1 VSCAGTVELVARRRL
16 FRISP
21 PRVGAAYAALK
32 VTAGL
37 KECTALHEPVDGW
50 VWVRCPDVGALLR
63 DCARIISKGGDLSPL
78 VTAGGELV
86 DVLEL
91 DRVDLSGVL
100 RGEAEVVHPK
110 NHPLAALRELVELGA
125 ARVLYRE
132 GRLTA
137 DLTGLHVEML
147 VSKGLIPAVWRR
159 LLRPAASTPGR

>member
-1 VSCAGTVELVARRRL
+1 VELVARRRL

>member
-1 VSCAGTVELVARRRL
+1 M
-16 FRISP
+16 
-21 PRVGAAYAALK
+21 AYAALRAK
-32 VTAGL
+32 SGL
-37 KECTALHEPVDGW
+37 RECVALHDPVDGW

-78 VTAGGELV
+78 VTAGGQLV

-91 DRVDLSGVL
+91 DRVDLSGIL
-100 RGEAEVVHPK
+100 RGEAEIVHPK

-125 ARVLYRE
+125 PRVLYRE

-159 LLRPAASTPGR
+159 LLRPAASTSGR